1 MTDMVKNQKLINFKL
16 KIFMLR
22 KLKFY
27 LLTAMFCIA
36 LGMNAQVTT
45 SALSGI
51 VTDENEQAMIGATV
65 TALHNPSGTKYN
77 AVTNL
82 DGRYTI
88 QGMRPGGPYTVTVS
102 YVGYE
107 TAECTNINLQ
117 LGNTYKLDCPMRYGS
132 QDLTEVVVTGQG
144 KRQEA
149 GASHNFNM
157 NAIEGAATVDRNIYD
172 IVKNMPMANKNK
184 LGGMSFAG
192 SNNKYN
198 SFQVDGAVQND
209 VFGLA
214 ASGTNGG
221 QASANP
227 ISMDAIQE
235 IQVVV
240 APYDVRQGGFTG
252 GGINAITKQGTNE
265 VKANFWTYYT
275 NENMYGRYN
284 AAQGNIKNKLGKQH
298 YTTIGGNIGGAIVKD
313 KLFYFLNLENHSES
327 YPSSWYPG
335 IKDYISEADAN
346 AMLDKQAMFNNSV
359 RRDAFGPK
367 DVERKAFDLLGRL
380 DWNINDNH
388 KFGFRYHFVNA
399 SDDKYSAGTSSYY
412 FNNSSYKFNNKT
424 NSFVAELNSNFGSD
438 FYNELRASY
447 TRVRDSRDVPYQGP
461 LFMIRNV
468 GPKNTTVYLG
478 TEYSSGA
485 NRLDQD
491 IWSLEDNFSWYKGNH
506 TLTFGTHNE
515 LYQSTNLFIQGN
527 NGEWV
532 YNSLDDFLNDRPTQ
546 FVFKCTDPNIVG
558 ENLLWTPTLKA
569 GQFGFYAQDKWDIT
583 KNLQLTYGLRF
594 DIPVFFNEPTTN
606 TEFNA
611 YADVK
616 GLGVKTG
623 EMPGAKLLVSPRLGF
638 RWFTNNS
645 HNTLFRGGIGMFTGR
660 VPFVWMSNAY
670 SNNGVEITGTTINNV
685 ADIPAVTNNPW
696 DLVEYLNKGSKPS
709 PDIVVVDKKFKFPQ
723 VLRANLAWEQ
733 DFGDD
738 WKFTLEGL
746 WSKTLNNAYFDNLA
760 LTNVGDVYAVAD
772 VPASTTPY
780 YSVDKSYYTIINT
793 KNTNK
798 GYSGSISATIEKS
811 FNFGLDL
818 LASYTYAQ
826 SKSINDCTSSV
837 AYSNWKYNY
846 AWDSNNPK
854 LTYSSFDQPH
864 RVLLTA
870 NYNSPKYAG
879 GYLQTIVGLTYNGY
893 NGQRYSLTYSDNT
906 DFNSDGYRGNSLM
919 YIPTDNELSSMM
931 FKEFTYTDNNGNRV
945 TVSPEQQRDW
955 FGNFIATDNYAKNHR
970 GQYAERNG
978 NIGGWENQI
987 DLHFAENIF
996 VLKERGSKIQLT
1008 FDVLNFA
1015 NMLNKKWGA
1024 VWSQTYNVSPLKCMG
1039 VSDVNGA
1046 KVAQFQWNGN
1056 TEETGNTK
1064 PDKSNVASRW
1074 HAQVGVKLTF

>member
-1 MTDMVKNQKLINFKL
+1 MTGMVKNQKLINFKQ

-117 LGNTYKLDCPMRYGS
+117 LGNTYKLDCPMRFGS
-132 QDLTEVVVTGQG
+132 QNLTEVVVTGQG

-157 NAIEGAATVDRNIYD
+157 SAIEGAATVDRNIYD

-265 VKANFWTYYT
+265 VKVNFWTYYT

-359 RRDAFGPK
+359 RRDAFDPK

-491 IWSLEDNFSWYKGNH
+491 ICSLEDNFSWYKGNH
-506 TLTFGTHNE
+506 TFTFGTHNE

-558 ENLLWTPTLKA
+558 KNLLWTPTLKA
-569 GQFGFYAQDKWDIT
+569 GQFGFYAQDKWDIN

-611 YADVK
+611 YADAK
-616 GLGVKTG
+616 GFGVKTG

-638 RWFTNNS
+638 RWFTNDS

-685 ADIPAVTNNPW
+685 ADIPAVTNDPW
-696 DLVEYLNKGSKPS
+696 TLTEYLNKGKKPS

-733 DFGDD
+733 DLGDD

-760 LTNVGDVYAVAD
+760 LTNNGDVYAVAD

-906 DFNSDGYRGNSLM
+906 DFNGDGYRGNSLM

-996 VLKERGSKIQLT
+996 VLEERGSKIQLT

>member
-906 DFNSDGYRGNSLM
+906 DFNGDGYRGNSLM
-919 YIPTDNELSSMM
+919 YLPTSDEVKNMVFVPNS
-931 FKEFTYTDNNGNRV
+931 TY
-945 TVSPEQQRDW
+945 SAEQQMALLED
-955 FGNFIATDNYAKNHR
+955 FLSTDNYAKNHR
-970 GQYAERNG
+970 GQYADRNG
-978 NIGGWENQI
+978 NLGKWENQI

-1039 VSDVNGA
+1039 VDNVDGA
-1046 KVAQFQWNGN
+1046 KVAKFQWNGQ
-1056 TEETGNTK
+1056 TE

>member
-1 MTDMVKNQKLINFKL
+1 
-16 KIFMLR
+16 MLN
-22 KLKFY
+22 KLKFF
-27 LLTAMFCIA
+27 TAITMLCVVFG
-36 LGMNAQVTT
+36 LNAQVTT
-45 SALSGI
+45 SALSGV
-51 VTDENEQAMIGATV
+51 VTDENGQSMIGATV

-77 AVTNL
+77 TVSNV

-88 QGMRPGGPYTVTVS
+88 QGMRPGGPYTVTIS
-102 YVGYE
+102 YIGYE
-107 TAECTNINLQ
+107 TAECTNVMLQ
-117 LGNTYKLDCPMRYGS
+117 LGNTYKLDCPMRYGA
-132 QDLTEVVVTGQG
+132 QNLNEVVVTAQG

-149 GASHNFNM
+149 GASRNFDLST
-157 NAIEGAATVDRNIYD
+157 IENTATVNRNIYD
-172 IVKNMPMANKNK
+172 VVKNMPSANYNK

-192 SNNKYN
+192 SNNRYN

-221 QASANP
+221 QANANP

-240 APYDVRQGGFTG
+240 APFDVRQGGFTG
-252 GGINAITKQGTNE
+252 GGINAITKQGTND

-275 NENMYGRYN
+275 NQDLYGRYN
-284 AAQGNIKNKLGKQH
+284 AARGNVKDPLGKQH

-335 IKDYISEADAN
+335 IDGYISESDAQL
-346 AMLDKQAMFNNSV
+346 MLDKSGNP
-359 RRDAFGPK
+359 DAFGKK
-367 DVERKAFDLLGRL
+367 DVTRKAFDFLGRL

-388 KFGFRYHFVNA
+388 KFGFFYHLVNA

-412 FNNSSYKFNNKT
+412 FNNSSYKFLNNT

-447 TRVRDSRDVPYQGP
+447 TRVRDHRDVPYQGP

-506 TLTFGTHNE
+506 TFTFGTHNE
-515 LYQSTNLFIQGN
+515 LYKSTNLFIQGN

-532 YNSLDDFLNDRPTQ
+532 YNSLDDFLADNPTQ
-546 FVFKCTDPNIVG
+546 FVFKCTDPTKTNG
-558 ENLLWTPTLKA
+558 NLLWTPTLKA
-569 GQFGFYAQDKWDIT
+569 GQFGIYAQDKWEVNN
-583 KNLQLTYGLRF
+583 NLQLTYGLRF

-606 TEFNA
+606 DEFNA
-611 YADVK
+611 YADAK
-616 GLGVKTG
+616 GLGVKVG
-623 EMPGAKLLVSPRLGF
+623 EMPSAKLLVSPRFGF
-638 RWFTNNS
+638 RWFADDK
-645 HNTLFRGGIGMFTGR
+645 HNTLFRGGLGLFTGR
-660 VPFVWMSNAY
+660 VPFVWVSNAY
-670 SNNGVEITGTTINNV
+670 SNTGVEITGTTINNA
-685 ADIPAVTNNPW
+685 ADIPAITRNPQ
-696 DLVEYLNKGSKPS
+696 DLVEALNKGSKPS

-733 DFGDD
+733 NLGDD
-738 WKFTLEGL
+738 WKVTVEGL
-746 WSKTLNNAYFDNLA
+746 WSKPLNTPYFDNLA
-760 LTNVGDVYAVAD
+760 ITNVGNVYAVD
-772 VPASTTPY
+772 GVESSVTPY

-798 GYSGSISATIEKS
+798 GYTGSVSATVEKH
-811 FNFGLDL
+811 FIFGLDL

-826 SKSINDCTSSV
+826 SKSVNDGTSSV

-864 RVLLTA
+864 RVLFTA
-870 NYNSPKYAG
+870 NYTSPKYAG

-906 DFNSDGYRGNSLM
+906 DFNGDGYRGNSLM
-919 YIPTDNELSSMM
+919 YLPTSDEVKNMVFVPNS
-931 FKEFTYTDNNGNRV
+931 TY
-945 TVSPEQQRDW
+945 SAEQQMALLED
-955 FGNFIATDNYAKNHR
+955 FLSTDNYAKNHR

-978 NIGGWENQI
+978 NLGHWENQI

-1008 FDVLNFA
+1008 FDVINFA

-1024 VWSQTYNVSPLKCMG
+1024 TWSQTYNVSPLKCMG
-1039 VSDVNGA
+1039 IDNVDGA
-1046 KVAQFQWNGN
+1046 KVAKFQWNGR
-1056 TEETGNTK
+1056 TE

>member
-1 MTDMVKNQKLINFKL
+1 M
-16 KIFMLR
+16 R
-22 KLKFY
+22 KLKYFVMMF
-27 LLTAMFCIA
+27 AMFFIA
-36 LGMNAQVTT
+36 ISMNAQITT
-45 SALSGI
+45 SALSGL
-51 VTDENEQAMIGATV
+51 VMDENNQGMIGATI
-65 TALHNPSGTKYN
+65 TAVHNPSGTKYN
-77 AVTNL
+77 ASSNI

-88 QGMRPGGPYTVTVS
+88 QGMRPGGPYTVTIT

-107 TAECTNINLQ
+107 TAVCNDITLQ
-117 LGNTYKLDCPMRYGS
+117 LGNTYNLDCPMKYGS
-132 QDLTEVVVTGQG
+132 QNLSEVVVTGQG

-157 NAIEGAATVDRNIYD
+157 SAIEGAATVDRHIYD
-172 IVKNMPMANKNK
+172 IVKNTPLGNKNK

-252 GGINAITKQGTNE
+252 GGINAITKQGTNDFH
-265 VKANFWTYYT
+265 ANFWTYYT

-284 AAQGNIKNKLGKQH
+284 AARGDIKDPLGKQH
-298 YTTIGGNIGGAIVKD
+298 YTTIGGNLGGAIVKD
-313 KLFYFLNLENHSES
+313 KLFYFVNLENHSES

-335 IKDYISEADAN
+335 IDGYISTADAQ
-346 AMLDKQAMFNNSV
+346 AILDKSGNP
-359 RRDAFGPK
+359 DAFGQR
-367 DVERKAFDLLGRL
+367 DVERKAFDLLSRL

-388 KFGFRYHFVNA
+388 KFSFRYHLVNA

-412 FNNSSYKFNNKT
+412 FNNSSYKFNNNT
-424 NSFVAELNSNFGSD
+424 NSFVAELNSNFGAN

-468 GPKNTTVYLG
+468 GPKNSTVYLG

-491 IWSLEDNFSWYKGNH
+491 IWTLEDNFSWYKGSH
-506 TLTFGTHNE
+506 TFTFGTHNE

-546 FVFKCTDPNIVG
+546 FVFKCSTNPND
-558 ENLLWTPTLKA
+558 LLWTPTLKA
-569 GQFGFYAQDKWDIT
+569 GQFGFYAQDKWDVT
-583 KNLQLTYGLRF
+583 RNLQLTYGLRF
-594 DIPVFFNEPTTN
+594 DIPVFFNEPTAN
-606 TEFNA
+606 PEFNA
-611 YADVK
+611 YADAK

-638 RWFTNNS
+638 RWFTNDT
-645 HNTLFRGGIGMFTGR
+645 HNTLIRGGIGMFTGR

-685 ADIPAVTNNPW
+685 ADIPAITRNPQ
-696 DLVEYLNKGSKPS
+696 DLVEYLNKGSKSS
-709 PDIVVVDKKFKFPQ
+709 PDIVVVDKKFRFPQ

-733 DFGDD
+733 NFGNN

-746 WSKTLNNAYFDNLA
+746 WSKTLNNAFFYNLA
-760 LTNVGDVYAVAD
+760 LNNAGDVYAVAG

-811 FNFGLDL
+811 FDFGLDL

-826 SKSINDCTSSV
+826 SKSVNDGTSSV

-864 RVLLTA
+864 RVLVTA
-870 NYNSPKYAG
+870 NYHSPKYAG

-906 DFNSDGYRGNSLM
+906 DFNGDGYRGNSLM
-919 YIPTDNELSSMM
+919 YLPTSDEVKNMVFVPNS
-931 FKEFTYTDNNGNRV
+931 TY
-945 TVSPEQQRDW
+945 SAEQQMALLED
-955 FGNFIATDNYAKNHR
+955 FLSTDNYAKNHR
-970 GQYAERNG
+970 GQYADRNG
-978 NIGGWENQI
+978 NLGKWENQI

-1039 VSDVNGA
+1039 VDNVDGA
-1046 KVAQFQWNGN
+1046 KVAKFQWNGQL
-1056 TEETGNTK
+1056 E

>member
-1 MTDMVKNQKLINFKL
+1 MTGMVKNQKLINFKQ

-117 LGNTYKLDCPMRYGS
+117 LGNTYKLDCPMRFGS
-132 QDLTEVVVTGQG
+132 QNLTEVVVTGQG

-157 NAIEGAATVDRNIYD
+157 SAIEGAATVDRNIYD

-265 VKANFWTYYT
+265 VKVNFWTYYT

-491 IWSLEDNFSWYKGNH
+491 ICSLEDNFSWYKGNH
-506 TLTFGTHNE
+506 TFTFGTHNE

-558 ENLLWTPTLKA
+558 KNLLWTPTLKA
-569 GQFGFYAQDKWDIT
+569 GQFGFYAQDKWDIN

-611 YADVK
+611 YADAK
-616 GLGVKTG
+616 GFGVKTG

-638 RWFTNNS
+638 RWFTNDS

-685 ADIPAVTNNPW
+685 ADIPAVTNDPW
-696 DLVEYLNKGSKPS
+696 TLTEYLNKGKKPS

-733 DFGDD
+733 DLGDD

-760 LTNVGDVYAVAD
+760 LTNNGDVYAVAG
-772 VPASTTPY
+772 VAASTTPY

-906 DFNSDGYRGNSLM
+906 DFNGDGYRGNSLM
-919 YIPTDNELSSMM
+919 YLPTSDEVKNMVFVANDKYSVEEQMALLEDFLS
-931 FKEFTYTDNNGNRV
+931 
-945 TVSPEQQRDW
+945 
-955 FGNFIATDNYAKNHR
+955 TDNYAKNHR
-970 GQYAERNG
+970 GQYADRNG
-978 NIGGWENQI
+978 NLGKWENQI

-1039 VSDVNGA
+1039 VSDVDGA
-1046 KVAQFQWNGN
+1046 KVAKFQWNGQ
-1056 TEETGNTK
+1056 TE

>member
-1 MTDMVKNQKLINFKL
+1 MTGMVKNQKLINFKQ

-117 LGNTYKLDCPMRYGS
+117 LGNTYKLDCPMRFGS
-132 QDLTEVVVTGQG
+132 QNLTEVVVTGQG

-157 NAIEGAATVDRNIYD
+157 SAIEGAATVDRNIYD

-252 GGINAITKQGTNE
+252 GGINAITKQGTNDFH
-265 VKANFWTYYT
+265 ANFWTYYT
-275 NENMYGRYN
+275 NQDLYGRYN

-359 RRDAFGPK
+359 RRDAFDPK

-491 IWSLEDNFSWYKGNH
+491 ICSLEDNFSWYKGNH
-506 TLTFGTHNE
+506 TFTFGTHNE

-558 ENLLWTPTLKA
+558 KNLLWTPTLKA
-569 GQFGFYAQDKWDIT
+569 GQFGFYAQDKWDIN

-611 YADVK
+611 YADAK
-616 GLGVKTG
+616 GFGVKTG

-638 RWFTNNS
+638 RWFTNDS

-685 ADIPAVTNNPW
+685 ADIPAVTNDPW
-696 DLVEYLNKGSKPS
+696 TLTEYLNKGKKPS

-733 DFGDD
+733 DLGDD

-760 LTNVGDVYAVAD
+760 LTNNGDVYAVAD

-906 DFNSDGYRGNSLM
+906 DFNGDGYRGNSLM

-996 VLKERGSKIQLT
+996 VLEERGSKIQLT

>member
-1 MTDMVKNQKLINFKL
+1 
-16 KIFMLR
+16 MLR

-117 LGNTYKLDCPMRYGS
+117 LGNTYKLDCPMRFGS
-132 QDLTEVVVTGQG
+132 QNLTEVVVTGQG

-157 NAIEGAATVDRNIYD
+157 SAIENAATVDRNIYD
-172 IVKNMPMANKNK
+172 IVKNMPGANKNK

-252 GGINAITKQGTNE
+252 GGINAITKQGTNDFH
-265 VKANFWTYYT
+265 ANFWTYYT
-275 NENMYGRYN
+275 NQDLYGRYN
-284 AAQGNIKNKLGKQH
+284 AARGNVKDPLGKQH

-313 KLFYFLNLENHSES
+313 KLFYFLNLENHNES

-335 IKDYISEADAN
+335 IDGYISTADAQ
-346 AMLDKQAMFNNSV
+346 AMLDKSGNP
-359 RRDAFGPK
+359 DAFGPK
-367 DVERKAFDLLGRL
+367 NVERKAFDLLSRL

-388 KFGFRYHFVNA
+388 KFSLRYHLVNA

-412 FNNSSYKFNNKT
+412 FNNSSYKFNNNT
-424 NSFVAELNSNFGSD
+424 NSFVAELNSNFGSN

-468 GPKNTTVYLG
+468 GPKNTIVYLG

-506 TLTFGTHNE
+506 TFTFGTHNE

-546 FVFKCTDPNIVG
+546 FVFKCTDPAKTNG
-558 ENLLWTPTLKA
+558 NLLWTPTLKA
-569 GQFGFYAQDKWDIT
+569 GQFGFYAQDKWDIN

-606 TEFNA
+606 AEFNA
-611 YADVK
+611 YADAK
-616 GLGVKTG
+616 GFGVKTG

-638 RWFTNNS
+638 RWFTNDS

-670 SNNGVEITGTTINNV
+670 SNNGVQITGTTINNV
-685 ADIPAVTNNPW
+685 ADIPAISRNPQ
-696 DLVEYLNKGSKPS
+696 DLVEYLNKGKKPS

-733 DFGDD
+733 DLGDD

-760 LTNVGDVYAVAD
+760 LINNGDVYAVAG

-906 DFNSDGYRGNSLM
+906 DFNGDGYRGNSLM

-970 GQYAERNG
+970 GQYADRNG
-978 NIGGWENQI
+978 NLGKWENQI